1 MYFHVSLYV
10 PSTETD
16 LSEIKSINSK
26 TFPSYLSA
34 NSSESISFSSSEK
47 SLSSLY
53 KTCSKLHE
61 LKYNLYGILRIFP
74 VVYNLNIISDLC
86 AFLFQPLQC
95 QNIPYDPH
103 NIEYFQLLLP

>member
-26 TFPSYLSA
+26 TFPSYFSA

-61 LKYNLYGILRIFP
+61 LSL
-74 VVYNLNIISDLC
+74 
-86 AFLFQPLQC
+86 
-95 QNIPYDPH
+95 
-103 NIEYFQLLLP
+103 